1 MNRKTHATVRCVVNV
16 GVVAVLAATL
26 LGGCMSVPALR
37 GPVPQSPGTPQ
48 KTITQLLT
56 QWADLTNAA
65 IAATGDTQ
73 GWKDDTPLDK
83 SRTWDPAAERVGLS
97 PCGTVGS
104 KRARQLDAVVFH
116 AAFEPDPHP
125 IADKLT
131 AYWESQG
138 FTVTRTIDWT
148 TPAGDQSVVLRA
160 VRPDGVYY
168 GLSATESLVAI
179 HVRTECSVHSS
190 IDDWV
195 EEALQK
201 RFDELDATPTP
212 TPTPTPS
219 ASVRDGG
226 ADAANPA
233 VVFDPADP
241 FRAFRE
247 PAAPDPSDLFREFRE
262 DTSPDAS
269 ATRAEASSDDD
280 GWVW

>member
-168 GLSATESLVAI
+168 GLSASNDLLAI
-179 HVRTECSVHSS
+179 DVRTECSVHSS
-190 IDDWV
+190 VDDW
-195 EEALQK
+195 ALE
-201 RFDELDATPTP
+201 RSLRDLNAPTS
-212 TPTPTPS
+212 TPTPS
-219 ASVRDGG
+219 ASVGDGG
-226 ADAANPA
+226 ADTVNSAVSAA
-233 VVFDPADP
+233 VFDPADP

-262 DTSPDAS
+262 DASAGPS
-269 ATRAEASSDDD
+269 ATRAEGSADDD